1 MFLRNLLF
9 GSILAVLSAPGV
21 ALADDYPSRPIRLV
35 LPWAPGGNTDN
46 IARLMAERLSARINQ
61 QVVVENR
68 PGANGLIGSS
78 LVARAKPDGY
88 TIMLALPETNVLNPL
103 VHKSVTYTAKDFD
116 AVAFIGVLPFTLVAR
131 ANLEADTVPE
141 VLELATKEPNS
152 LSAFSWGIGST
163 AHTAIALLEQA
174 GSVSLLHVPYPGEA
188 PALTQLIG
196 GHGELMFLSAERATA
211 YASRGELK
219 ILGTTSSQRMEAYPG
234 IPTFAEQGIPD
245 FDVAL
250 WYGIVAPA
258 GTPVLIKDYLAK
270 AIHDVLREPSVLANL
285 RKRGM
290 VVQPESASW
299 FDEFLGK
306 ETTRWAALIKAK
318 DIHIEN

>member
-1 MFLRNLLF
+1 MSLRKLLL
-9 GSILAVLSAPGV
+9 GPLLAILIATGV
-21 ALADDYPSRPIRLV
+21 AKADDYPSRPIRLV
-35 LPWAPGGNTDN
+35 LPWAAGGNTDG

-68 PGANGLIGSS
+68 PGANGLIGSN

-103 VHKSVTYTAKDFD
+103 VYKNITYTAKDFD
-116 AVAFIGVLPFTLVAR
+116 AVAFIGILPFTLVAR
-131 ANLEADTVPE
+131 ANLEANTVSE
-141 VLELATKEPNS
+141 VLALAKKAPNS
-152 LSAFSWGIGST
+152 VSAFSWGIGST

-174 GSVSLLHVPYPGEA
+174 GNVRLLHVPYPGEA

-196 GHGELMFLSAERATA
+196 GQGDLMFLSAERATT
-211 YASRGELK
+211 YASRREVK
-219 ILGTTSSQRMEAYPG
+219 IIAATSSQRMKAYSD
-234 IPTFAEQGIPD
+234 IPTFAEQGIPG
-245 FDVAL
+245 FDVSL

-258 GTPVLIKDYLAK
+258 GTPAPIKDLLSK
-270 AIHDVLREPSVLANL
+270 AVHEVLTEPMVLENL

-299 FDEFLGK
+299 FDKFLGK
-306 ETTRWAALIKAK
+306 ETTRWATLIKAK
-318 DIHIEN
+318 NIHINN